1 MNDNINSLISL
12 LNKKIEQLEY
22 GQHPPELYDPI
33 EYIMK
38 FGGKRIR
45 PLLALLAYQLYE
57 SDLEHILEPVIALE
71 LFHNFTLMHD
81 DIMDKAPLR
90 RGRPTIHEKWNENI
104 AILSGDV
111 MMIKV
116 YDLLLKLPT
125 PLLAKGVQKFNA
137 CAAKVCE
144 GQQMDMNFESTASID
159 EAQYME
165 MISKKTAELLGFSL
179 EFGAFLAGAPEVDCS
194 ALKDFGMHVGIGF
207 QLTDDLLDAYSDTD
221 QFGKQIGGDIIANK
235 KTYLLIKAL
244 ELAGEKTAAELQY
257 WLTATDYDPSKKV
270 EQVLDIYEQLDIK
283 SVAEKKI
290 GENFDKGFES
300 LVRVKVSEEKK
311 ADIVGLTK
319 SLIYRKK

>member
-1 MNDNINSLISL
+1 
-12 LNKKIEQLEY
+12 
-22 GQHPPELYDPI
+22 
-33 EYIMK
+33 
-38 FGGKRIR
+38 
-45 PLLALLAYQLYE
+45 
-57 SDLEHILEPVIALE
+57 
-71 LFHNFTLMHD
+71 
-81 DIMDKAPLR
+81 
-90 RGRPTIHEKWNENI
+90 
-104 AILSGDV
+104 
-111 MMIKV
+111 
-116 YDLLLKLPT
+116 
-125 PLLAKGVQKFNA
+125 
-137 CAAKVCE
+137 
-144 GQQMDMNFESTASID
+144 
-159 EAQYME
+159 
-165 MISKKTAELLGFSL
+165 
-179 EFGAFLAGAPEVDCS
+179 
-194 ALKDFGMHVGIGF
+194 LKDFGMHVGIGF